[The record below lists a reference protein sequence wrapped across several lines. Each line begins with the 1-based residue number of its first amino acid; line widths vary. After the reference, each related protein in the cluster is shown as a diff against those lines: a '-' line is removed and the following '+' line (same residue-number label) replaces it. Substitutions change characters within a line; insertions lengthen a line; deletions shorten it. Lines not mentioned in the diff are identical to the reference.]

1 LLIDIIR
8 KNDIRVSRAKSKY
21 HNRPLRSIQQGHYC
35 VETIRFD
42 YLNTFL
48 IVARTRSFSAAAKE
62 LKISQGTVS
71 HHVAALEA
79 YFDAELFK
87 RTANGVELTDAGA
100 TLKETAE
107 KIIQQAQDTKAKIST
122 AKLNLAGT
130 IRIAASS
137 IPGEHLIP
145 SLISEFQKKYPDV
158 KFRVKAEDSLNSL
171 CSLQAN
177 DADFAA
183 VGTIQGFEKKFDFLQ
198 IGEEQ
203 LVLIVPCRQELAKR
217 KAVKLS
223 EILKYPFVNRE
234 DTSGTRLE
242 IERLLE
248 QNGISPQKLRVALEL
263 GSTESVITAVSEG
276 RGVSIISSIA
286 AAKAQ
291 AAGLIR
297 IVAIA
302 EPKNP
307 RKLYIVRLKRS
318 LLKISEAFWG
328 FCKEYKFKDEAI
340 QCSAG

>member
-1 LLIDIIR
+1 M
-8 KNDIRVSRAKSKY
+8 
-21 HNRPLRSIQQGHYC
+21 
-35 VETIRFD
+35 ETIRLD

-48 IVARTRSFSAAAKE
+48 TVARTRSFSTAAKE
-62 LKISQGTVS
+62 LKTSQGTVS
-71 HHVAALEA
+71 HHIAALEG

-87 RTANGVELTDAGA
+87 RAASGVELTEAGA

-107 KIIQQAQDTKAKIST
+107 KILQQAQDAKAKIST

-145 SLISEFQKKYPDV
+145 SLISEFQKKHPDV

-171 CSLQAN
+171 GSLQAG

-183 VGTIQGFEKKFDFLQ
+183 VGTIQGFEEKFDFLQ

-203 LVLIVPCRQELAKR
+203 LVLIVPCSHELAKR
-217 KAVKLS
+217 KTVNLN
-223 EILKYPFVNRE
+223 EIINNEFVNRE

-248 QNGISPQKLRVALEL
+248 KNGIHPQKLRVALEL

-276 RGVSIISSIA
+276 RGVSVISSIA
-286 AAKAQ
+286 ATKAQ

-302 EPKNP
+302 EAKNP
-307 RKLYIVRLKRS
+307 RKLYIVRPKGS
-318 LLKISEAFWG
+318 LLKISEALWK
-328 FCKEYKFKDEAI
+328 FCKEYKFKEEAI
-340 QCSAG
+340 SCSEG